1 MSNDGKPAFN
11 VPPQNGQQ
19 LRAQQLVITLNHKGE
34 VTVAG
39 PIADKIL
46 CYGLLEIGKQ
56 LIQQYEAPPQGN
68 GIIPVPPGTSI
79 Q

>member
-1 MSNDGKPAFN
+1 MSNKGKPEFKL
-11 VPPQNGQQ
+11 PPQNGNQP
-19 LRAQQLVITLNHKGE
+19 RAQSLVITLNHKGE

-46 CYGLLEIGKQ
+46 CYGLLEIGRQ
-56 LIQQYEAPPQGN
+56 LVQQYEAPAQGN
-68 GIIPVPPGTSI
+68 GIIPLPPGTSI